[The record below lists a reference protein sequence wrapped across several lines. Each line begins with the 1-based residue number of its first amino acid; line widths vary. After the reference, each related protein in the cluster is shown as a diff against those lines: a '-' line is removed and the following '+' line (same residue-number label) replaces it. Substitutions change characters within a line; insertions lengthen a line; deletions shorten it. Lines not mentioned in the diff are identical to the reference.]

1 MSTSNHLN
9 LEEIVRIMPQQ
20 PPFLFVEEAD
30 LEPSD
35 GTATGHYQIRGDE
48 DFLRGHFRHTPVFPA
63 SVLLEAL
70 GQLGVLF
77 LLSGGLKGLKR
88 PANPEAVYFT
98 SCNGVRC
105 VRVCRPGDKLD
116 MTIRLKRLRHPLVVF
131 EGTMTCGQ
139 EKVATADEI
148 TLIFDYKR
156 DAGSETVKTG
166 QPSA

>member
-1 MSTSNHLN
+1 MSTTNHLN
-9 LEEIVRIMPQQ
+9 LGDIQRIMPQQ
-20 PPFLFVEEAD
+20 PPFLFVEEAE
-30 LEPSD
+30 LEPVE
-35 GTATGHYQIRGDE
+35 GTAVGHYLIRGDE
-48 DFLRGHFRHTPVFPA
+48 DFLRGHFRHSPVFPA

-88 PANPEAVYFT
+88 PASPEAVYFT

-116 MTIRLKRLRHPLVVF
+116 LTVKLKRLRHPLVVF
-131 EGTMTCGQ
+131 EGTIMCGN

-148 TLIFDYKR
+148 TLIFDYAR
-156 DAGSETVKTG
+156 EAPAETA
-166 QPSA
+166 QAD